1 MKEARYH
8 GLTVADYIIRYSIE
22 KNFSV
27 SNLKLQKILYFVQA
41 EFLVSK
47 DEPCFDDVIEAWDFG
62 PVVESVYNEYAVHGG
77 NLIFS
82 PSESTS
88 GYHIKHNDRELI
100 DGILEKVKKC
110 STSYLAGIIFHQTPW
125 LKGRARLNRIITNES
140 LKDFFSE

>member
-1 MKEARYH
+1 MYKAEN
-8 GLTVADYIIRYSIE
+8 VAAYIINKQVDDGYPI
-22 KNFSV
+22 

-125 LKGRARLNRIITNES
+125 IKGRARLNRIITNES

>member
-1 MKEARYH
+1 MYRAED
-8 GLTVADYIIRYSIE
+8 VAAYIINKQVDDGYPI
-22 KNFSV
+22 

-62 PVVESVYNEYAVHGG
+62 PVVESVYKEYAVHGG

-110 STSYLAGIIFHQTPW
+110 SASYLAGIIFHQTPW
-125 LKGRARLNRIITNES
+125 IKGRARLNRIITNES